1 MDKITTSVG
10 KLTYLKE
17 DRYWCGRFKYNQ
29 EWLFCVIAEG
39 ESEEIR
45 SIMESCS
52 DDDGL
57 INHDEFIL
65 KAPPFEIDSDHIKSF
80 EAVVGNLDLFLKNLQ
95 NDILHQYA
103 YFRDMHYNEGGSFS
117 FDIPENDDAW
127 DIRIHEIIF
136 DGKELKT
143 INISQSE
150 CGTYYSLAFEKG
162 KLERMD
168 YTEEEYLVE
177 NDMYSGPLDD
187 LE

>member
-10 KLTYLKE
+10 NLTYLKE
-17 DRYWCGRFKYNQ
+17 DRHWCGRFKYNQ
-29 EWLFCVIAEG
+29 EWLFCVIVEE

-57 INHDEFIL
+57 LNHDEFIL
-65 KAPPFEIDSDHIKSF
+65 KAPPFEIDSSHIKSF

-103 YFRDMHYNEGGSFS
+103 YFRDMHYDEGGSFV
-117 FDIPENDDAW
+117 FDIPENDDEW

-136 DGKELKT
+136 NGKELDT
-143 INISQSE
+143 IHISQLE
-150 CGTYYSLAFEKG
+150 CGEYYNLRFEKG
-162 KLERMD
+162 KLVRMD
-168 YTEEEYLVE
+168 HTEEDYLFE
-177 NDMYSGPLDD
+177 NENLSSPLDD